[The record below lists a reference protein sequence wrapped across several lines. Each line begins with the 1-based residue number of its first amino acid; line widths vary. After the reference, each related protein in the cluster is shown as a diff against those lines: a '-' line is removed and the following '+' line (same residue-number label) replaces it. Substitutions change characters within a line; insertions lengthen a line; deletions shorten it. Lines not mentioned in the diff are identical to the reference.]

1 LVAQHLGRHP
11 SAGGNTNYWVSANA
25 VVARTGRSSLGN
37 VVRPWFA
44 GCALSR
50 HGNMVGPLMARVEA
64 PNGGLL
70 PERYQLLMRTH
81 WLRVGIVSTYA
92 VLALWMLAQSA
103 WPI

>member
-1 LVAQHLGRHP
+1 
-11 SAGGNTNYWVSANA
+11 
-25 VVARTGRSSLGN
+25 
-37 VVRPWFA
+37 
-44 GCALSR
+44 
-50 HGNMVGPLMARVEA
+50 MARVEA